1 MGNQDHRNQWS
12 ISSFDSFETIP
23 VVVTTDHRNQWS
35 ISFESVPVETNG
47 VCGFSDIFFAIELLV
62 VKVSMIDF
70 AIQPFSQMYLLAMIS
85 FMKLYQAI

>member
-35 ISFESVPVETNG
+35 ISFERHG
-47 VCGFSDIFFAIELLV
+47 VSLFSDIFFEVEVVI
-62 VKVSMIDF
+62 VKV
-70 AIQPFSQMYLLAMIS
+70 
-85 FMKLYQAI
+85 